1 VGDTSA
7 LGGGDS
13 QLSIQPG
20 GNVAMLFRGT
30 PGASY
35 DIQRS
40 TDLKTWRTLQSAIAA
55 DSGLLPFTDTNPPQG
70 AAYYRTKSQ

>member
-1 VGDTSA
+1 
-7 LGGGDS
+7 
-13 QLSIQPG
+13 
-20 GNVAMLFRGT
+20 MFFRGT

-40 TDLKTWRTLQSAIAA
+40 TDLQAWHTLQSAIAA